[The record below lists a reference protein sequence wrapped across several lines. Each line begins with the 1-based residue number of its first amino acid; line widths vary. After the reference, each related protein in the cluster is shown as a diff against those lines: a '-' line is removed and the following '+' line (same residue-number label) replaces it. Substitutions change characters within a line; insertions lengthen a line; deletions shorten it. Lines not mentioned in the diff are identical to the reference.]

1 MAKLDLLLGLQW
13 GDEGKGKVVDVL
25 TPNYDIVARFQ
36 GGPNAGHTIEFDGKK
51 FVLHT
56 IPSGVFNKG
65 CTNIIGNGV
74 IIDAKILKDEIDDL
88 QNAGVNV
95 KANLMISDKAHLIFP
110 SHRAL
115 DAANENALGK
125 LKIGSTLKGIGPTY
139 TDKTARRGVRVGDI
153 LSPDFLSRYNKLKE
167 THLAMIRN
175 LNLDIDTLKL
185 DNMSF
190 EEYEKTWF
198 DAVDFLKQ
206 FRFIESEYYINDAL
220 DKGKRVL
227 AEGAQGSML
236 DVDFGSYPYV
246 TSSSVV
252 AAGACIGLGV
262 APVRVGKVYGIF
274 KAYCTRV
281 GMGPFHTELFDEVG
295 ETLRAKGHEFGAT
308 TGRPRRTGWLDLP
321 ALKYACII
329 NGVTNLMMMKSDV
342 MNDFEEIKVATA
354 YEYDGKVIDYLPYE
368 AAKINLKP
376 VYTTLKGWNCN
387 ITDII
392 PNELEQYIGF
402 IENYLGVPVS
412 FVSYGPDRTEN
423 IVRDPE
429 LLK

>member
-88 QNAGVNV
+88 QNAGVDV

-175 LNLDIDTLKL
+175 LNFDIDTLKL

-342 MNDFEEIKVATA
+342 MNDFDEIKVATA
-354 YEYDGKVIDYLPYE
+354 YEYNGKVIDYLPYE

>member
-25 TPNYDIVARFQ
+25 TPNYGIVARFQ

-88 QNAGVNV
+88 QNAGVDV

-175 LNLDIDTLKL
+175 LNFDIDTLKL

>member
-95 KANLMISDKAHLIFP
+95 KANIMISDKAHLIFP

-175 LNLDIDTLKL
+175 LNFDIDTLKL

>member
-88 QNAGVNV
+88 QNAGVDV

-153 LSPDFLSRYNKLKE
+153 LSPDFLSWYNKLKE

>member
-262 APVRVGKVYGIF
+262 APVKVGKVYGIF

-376 VYTTLKGWNCN
+376 VYSTLKGWNCN

>member
-1 MAKLDLLLGLQW
+1 M
-13 GDEGKGKVVDVL
+13 
-25 TPNYDIVARFQ
+25 
-36 GGPNAGHTIEFDGKK
+36 
-51 FVLHT
+51 
-56 IPSGVFNKG
+56 FNKG

-175 LNLDIDTLKL
+175 LNFDIDTLKL

>member
-88 QNAGVNV
+88 QNAGVDV

-175 LNLDIDTLKL
+175 LNFDIDTLKL

-402 IENYLGVPVS
+402 IEDYLGVPVS

>member
-25 TPNYDIVARFQ
+25 IANYDIVARVQ

-175 LNLDIDTLKL
+175 LNFDIDTLKL

-354 YEYDGKVIDYLPYE
+354 YEYDCKVIDYLPYE

>member
-1 MAKLDLLLGLQW
+1 MAKLDLILGLQW

-88 QNAGVNV
+88 QNAGVDV

>member
-88 QNAGVNV
+88 QNAGVDV

-175 LNLDIDTLKL
+175 LNFDIDTLKL

-206 FRFIESEYYINDAL
+206 FRSTKAREY
-220 DKGKRVL
+220 
-227 AEGAQGSML
+227 
-236 DVDFGSYPYV
+236 
-246 TSSSVV
+246 
-252 AAGACIGLGV
+252 
-262 APVRVGKVYGIF
+262 
-274 KAYCTRV
+274 
-281 GMGPFHTELFDEVG
+281 
-295 ETLRAKGHEFGAT
+295 
-308 TGRPRRTGWLDLP
+308 
-321 ALKYACII
+321 
-329 NGVTNLMMMKSDV
+329 
-342 MNDFEEIKVATA
+342 
-354 YEYDGKVIDYLPYE
+354 
-368 AAKINLKP
+368 
-376 VYTTLKGWNCN
+376 
-387 ITDII
+387 
-392 PNELEQYIGF
+392 
-402 IENYLGVPVS
+402 
-412 FVSYGPDRTEN
+412 
-423 IVRDPE
+423 
-429 LLK
+429 LLKEHKALCSMWISGVILMSPRLQ